1 MGAMSS
7 KVMGPLPFGAMLH
20 GAVGTPCRAML
31 KAVRTPSRASP
42 PPFYHDAALWGPP
55 PLTSSPRAAPPRAPL
70 SMGSAPDGTAVVI
83 GRGGGNKTYKA
94 HEMAATCHAPGRP
107 PPPPTPPSGTFW
119 GGGQDFIPHPAP
131 SHGRTER
138 ASGDRGLEWGGGGCG
153 GKMRPPPVPEG
164 VAVLRGRRCAAGAGG
179 PAPVL
184 TNPGAES
191 RLRRGAL
198 RQRRLQ
204 TGEPRRGGRCCSHP
218 RRGGD

>member
-1 MGAMSS
+1 MGCSRMPCGGDVQQGDGSPSFWGDAPWSRTHCG
-7 KVMGPLPFGAMLH
+7 VILGRAMGPLPFGAMLH

-119 GGGQDFIPHPAP
+119 GGGTRLHPPPRSFPRAHGARVGGPWAGVGCGGVRGKNAAP
-131 SHGRTER
+131 PGP
-138 ASGDRGLEWGGGGCG
+138 GGGGG
-153 GKMRPPPVPEG
+153 APGE
-164 VAVLRGRRCAAGAGG
+164 ALRSRCRWAG
-179 PAPVL
+179 
-184 TNPGAES
+184 PGA
-191 RLRRGAL
+191 
-198 RQRRLQ
+198 
-204 TGEPRRGGRCCSHP
+204 
-218 RRGGD
+218 D